1 MFCFWPPVLYPTYL
15 CLFDT
20 IKTAESRGLS
30 CSTGKGGL
38 YDNVVETGGGRRP
51 LHRSGSSKSYD
62 EMAIKS
68 SRYYSL
74 IARRMALNSKQVIHY
89 W

>member
-1 MFCFWPPVLYPTYL
+1 MDIFCFWPPVLYPTYL

-38 YDNVVETGGGRRP
+38 YDNVVETRGGDG
-51 LHRSGSSKSYD
+51 HFTD
-62 EMAIKS
+62 
-68 SRYYSL
+68 
-74 IARRMALNSKQVIHY
+74 QVLQRATMRWRLKVADIIL
-89 W
+89 